1 MPNGIHESLLPL
13 AVDIDSLFPLDG
25 NPRHGNVEAIM
36 SSYLEFGQIKPIV
49 VRPNEDGTATVIA
62 GNHQLEAA
70 KRLGWD
76 KIAVVQYDVDDK
88 RAIAFALADN
98 RTMELGYTEPEML
111 NQMVLE
117 INDFYPELLEGLGWD
132 EFDTSAIEQK
142 SIRSSNAVVGPG
154 SGYVPPVADMSG
166 NGFTSPRSQFDS
178 YEDYEENEDDET
190 EERPSGKYSIDTSA
204 VGISRNES
212 GENQMSV
219 RDGVDQR
226 DAIVRGSTTVSPGS
240 APRAI
245 VQYTIVFEDTQQQ
258 AKWYDF
264 IRWLKSDPAIEGST
278 LAEKLLDFI
287 AQHTEV

>member
-13 AVDIDSLFPLDG
+13 AVDIDTLFPLDG

-49 VRPNEDGTATVIA
+49 VRPNDDGTATVIA
-62 GNHQLEAA
+62 GNHQFEAA

-132 EFDTSAIEQK
+132 EFDTSELEQK
-142 SIRSSNAVVGPG
+142 SIRSSNAVIESG
-154 SGYVPPVADMSG
+154 SGYIPPVADMSG
-166 NGFTSPRSQFDS
+166 NGFTSPRSQFDK
-178 YEDYEENEDDET
+178 YEDYEDSDEDDA
-190 EERPSGKYSIDTSA
+190 EEPSSKYTIDTSA
-204 VGISRNES
+204 VAISKNES
-212 GENQMSV
+212 GENQISV
-219 RDGVDQR
+219 RDGVDQK
-226 DAIVRGSTTVSPGS
+226 DAVVRGSTTVSPGS

-287 AQHTEV
+287 SQHTEV